1 MLFGERQSRRAT
13 NAINTLREAKSA
25 ARRTRR
31 RINLF
36 RFKASSIL
44 LALTLLSAPQV
55 AQARKATTSKSGAAS
70 LNLAAAAAPLSATRT
85 FSFQEGAVYLVQT
98 SPQRITDLAL
108 EPGEQL
114 MSVSA
119 GDTTRWIVDEARSGV
134 GKALQAHVLIKPSAA
149 GLSTNLLIM
158 TDRRVYHVELRSI
171 PSAGLAAASWNY
183 PEDSIIRAANAA
195 RPDSQ
200 GKLAAATIAGTPAE
214 DLDFKYKITG
224 DRTEWRPLRAFDDG
238 RRVFIQMPDYIAVT
252 QAPPLFISGD
262 NGPEL
267 VNYRV
272 HGQYYIVDRL
282 FNKAELRLGDKRPK
296 IVRIERRVKLKA
308 KGDSDV

>member
-1 MLFGERQSRRAT
+1 MIKPRYAAIGLLLSSVLLATPQSAFAR
-13 NAINTLREAKSA
+13 KSA
-25 ARRTRR
+25 AQ
-31 RINLF
+31 
-36 RFKASSIL
+36 K
-44 LALTLLSAPQV
+44 P
-55 AQARKATTSKSGAAS
+55 ATAS
-70 LNLAAAAAPLSATRT
+70 LNLNAATSSLTSTRE
-85 FSFQEGAVYLVQT
+85 FPFQEGSVYLVQT

-119 GDTTRWIVDEARSGV
+119 GDTTRWIVDEARSGA
-134 GKALQAHVLIKPSAA
+134 GKALQVHVLIKPSAA

-171 PSAGLAAASWNY
+171 AASGLAAASWRY
-183 PEDSIIRAANAA
+183 PEDAIIRAANTVAGDG
-195 RPDSQ
+195 R
-200 GKLAAATIAGTPAE
+200 GKLAAASIAGTPAE
-214 DLDFKYKITG
+214 DLNFKYRIAG

-238 RRVFIQMPDYIAVT
+238 RRVFIQMPDNIAVT
-252 QAPPLFISGD
+252 EAPPLFISGE

-296 IVRIERRVKLKA
+296 IVRIERRIKLKA

>member
-1 MLFGERQSRRAT
+1 MIKLRHAAIGLLLSSVLLALPQSAFAR
-13 NAINTLREAKSA
+13 KSA
-25 ARRTRR
+25 AQ
-31 RINLF
+31 
-36 RFKASSIL
+36 KS
-44 LALTLLSAPQV
+44 
-55 AQARKATTSKSGAAS
+55 TTAS
-70 LNLAAAAAPLSATRT
+70 LNLNSATSSLTSTRE
-85 FSFQEGAVYLVQT
+85 FSFNEGSVYLVQT

-119 GDTTRWIVDEARSGV
+119 GDTTRWIVDEARSGA
-134 GKALQAHVLIKPSAA
+134 GKALQVHVLIKPSAA

-171 PSAGLAAASWNY
+171 AASGLAAASWRY
-183 PEDSIIRAANAA
+183 PEDAIIRAANAA
-195 RPDSQ
+195 SGDGR
-200 GKLAAATIAGTPAE
+200 GKLGAASIAGAPAE
-214 DLDFKYKITG
+214 DLNFKYKIAG
-224 DRTEWRPLRAFDDG
+224 ERTEWRPLRAFDDG
-238 RRVFIQMPDYIAVT
+238 RRVFIQMPDNFAVT
-252 QAPPLFISGD
+252 QAPPLFISGE

-282 FNKAELRLGDKRPK
+282 FNKAELRLGDKRPT
-296 IVRIERRVKLKA
+296 IVRIERRIKLKA